1 MNHIKSYKI
10 YESEGWNKDVDWKYV
25 IEHPDD
31 KSDEASLIRDLQE
44 KLDDVISM
52 LDNYNIFEIVNIK
65 GNDLDYG
72 SYAIVSIFDKNYKI
86 SEVYSIDKLCIEDFP
101 INNPNEDE
109 TTGYIGDT
117 NEIAELLNMIYKS
130 GGMEIYQSIKKYN
143 I

>member
-31 KSDEASLIRDLQE
+31 KTDEASLIRDLQE